1 MKSEDYIPARAVR
14 FTRHNKM
21 KFLEFIN
28 KIQEFGFKH
37 DHDAKALG
45 YISCRVCYWFV
56 VSYIGKLGRGYAVH
70 VHSDSSDRAHH
81 IVQYYLLPLPEAN
94 DKSVENYLS
103 WNESK
108 LDSLIPR

>member
-1 MKSEDYIPARAVR
+1 MRSEDYIPARAVR
-14 FTRHNKM
+14 FDRHNKQ

-28 KIQEFGFKH
+28 KIENLGFVH

-45 YISCRVCYWFV
+45 YISIRVCVWFV
-56 VSYIGKLGRGYAVH
+56 VSYIGKHGRGFAVH

-81 IVQYYLLPLPEAN
+81 IVQYWLQPLPEAN
-94 DKSVENYLS
+94 DRSVENYLS